1 VVEGRIAIIKEHIG
15 VVIEPLVVDSAWEPT
30 MEFVA
35 GSIIIS
41 PVEELNRLV
50 VVKASI
56 IVGEL
61 QILSVL
67 ELVAMGFSSE
77 S

>member
-15 VVIEPLVVDSAWEPT
+15 VAIEPLVVDSAWEPT

-61 QILSVL
+61 QILPVL

>member
-1 VVEGRIAIIKEHIG
+1 MVEGRIAIIKEHIE

-61 QILSVL
+61 QILPVL